1 MTRLTPDMIE
11 GVPDDRIDLDSELKR
26 MCGTTVKQM
35 ALQAAGL
42 EGDPDLSA
50 FRVAVVPI
58 TSGLGVIGGFAKSVD
73 AIVRRLGMRSYVTD
87 GTDVQ
92 GFSEGIRDG
101 ADMIMMA
108 DDTMFIAYNVREGK
122 QTNNSWGTAMGYSVC
137 LRNAA
142 GGLEGRDV
150 LVIGAGFVGTEAVQI
165 LKGMGANVSVTDIV
179 FEKAQSLEKR
189 FGVRALEDVEDAI
202 SSHGLILNAAP
213 ASFPGRIMVEGCIVS
228 TPGVPHEFDEEGRRR
243 AKAIIHDPLEIG
255 TAVMAVNSVAYTLRK
270 RPAGIGQ
277 GRSP

>member
-1 MTRLTPDMIE
+1 MTRLTSDMIA
-11 GVPDDRIDLDSELKR
+11 GVPEDKIDLDSALMK
-26 MCGTTVKQM
+26 MCGTTVKEM
-35 ALQAAGL
+35 AIQAAGM
-42 EGDPDLSA
+42 EGDHDFSS
-50 FRVAVVPI
+50 FKVAVVPI
-58 TSGLGVIGGFAKSVD
+58 TSGLGVIGGFAQSVD
-73 AIVRRLGMRSYVTD
+73 AIVKRLGMSSYVTR

-142 GGLEGRDV
+142 GGLEGKDV

-179 FEKAQSLEKR
+179 FEKAQNLERR
-189 FGVRALEDVEDAI
+189 FGVK
-202 SSHGLILNAAP
+202 AA
-213 ASFPGRIMVEGCIVS
+213 V
-228 TPGVPHEFDEEGRRR
+228 
-243 AKAIIHDPLEIG
+243 
-255 TAVMAVNSVAYTLRK
+255 
-270 RPAGIGQ
+270 
-277 GRSP
+277 